1 MKALPPHTSE
11 QMPPHYLYGRDAID
25 SDFSN
30 TSVIEVIYTPNK
42 TPIFRACGEKTP
54 SYEDM
59 VNNCYEKWYG
69 YLKTEKPIEEWVSK
83 LTPEQEAE
91 IAKLYEKVKITIR
104 NMQKTEFD
112 IKMEGI
118 IKEYF
123 KSIQK

>member
-1 MKALPPHTSE
+1 MKALPPHISE

-30 TSVIEVIYTPNK
+30 TSVIEVICTPNK
-42 TPIFRACGEKTP
+42 TPIFRVCSDKSP

-59 VNNCYEKWYG
+59 VNDCYEKWYQH
-69 YLKTEKPIEEWVSK
+69 LKPEKPIEEWVSK

-91 IAKLYEKVKITIR
+91 IAKLYERINSAIK

-112 IKMEGI
+112 IKMEEV
-118 IKEYF
+118 IKGYF
-123 KSIQK
+123 KLMQK